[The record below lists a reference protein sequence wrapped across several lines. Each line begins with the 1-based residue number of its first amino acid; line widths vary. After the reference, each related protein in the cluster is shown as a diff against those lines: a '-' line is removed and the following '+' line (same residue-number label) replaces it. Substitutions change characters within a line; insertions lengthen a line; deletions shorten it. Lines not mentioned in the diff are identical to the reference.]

1 MIFCYVAS
9 FQYYH
14 KSING
19 PAKMGSHKRENY
31 GKFLFFGDRQFDEW
45 KNGRKKGF
53 FTRFAK
59 WNLFL
64 QIQFSPK
71 YVTEIMYVNL
81 FSNRNFSWKSFS
93 RNCWNETSK
102 EDSSYQFTFVIQ
114 KTSSKNDER
123 VITQT
128 DRSKNSSFSNK
139 VQNDILA
146 FWHTRAHAL
155 FKRIFYEY
163 FHVLLS
169 LLLLK

>member
-93 RNCWNETSK
+93 RNCWNETSE
-102 EDSSYQFTFVIQ
+102 EDSSYQ
-114 KTSSKNDER
+114 
-123 VITQT
+123 
-128 DRSKNSSFSNK
+128 
-139 VQNDILA
+139 
-146 FWHTRAHAL
+146 
-155 FKRIFYEY
+155 
-163 FHVLLS
+163 LLS
-169 LLLLK
+169 TYWKHRPKMTTEWNYRQSTPKTLHFRIKSKMIF